1 MRRLLPQLLLFLLLS
16 QIQLHGSHA
25 LVRGHRHER
34 TGVVTIP
41 QRFLGDEKN
50 NDPNDPNK
58 ETAQPSREPPPAP
71 VTVAPATPPM
81 SPVDLESQTP
91 ATVSPVAEENGKL
104 YPTTAPIISPD
115 SSSPVVVNLSS
126 FVVSAESTASQDEDV
141 TASLEA
147 FLTKQL
153 KKEFDSLITVDL
165 TLQTRKLQSGRRTQ
179 ASNELAYTGTAS
191 FDSEVSDQAVRDAQ
205 RAVLQDSATVQEAVP
220 SVTSIQIAADDN
232 GATSAPESSTS
243 SGTSM
248 ALTIGVSIVAAVAV
262 LVAAYFAY
270 RYYSTPPPPPPPP
283 LASKDA
289 SKRVPRSSSI
299 PKSLYTS
306 DDAGSQSA
314 SGYFTGDGRSIEIDD
329 YSLDGFS
336 ATGSEA
342 GLDKTELYLLQR
354 YKAKKERDHQQ
365 SLMANPNLPPSDYY
379 FNNNNHD
386 DGGDESDAGFSY
398 DHVGRKEA
406 ESDDDLY
413 TTTSSAIEVSLDGS
427 ATFMTGYFGA
437 LGRGNRNGTN
447 STKAAAKKKSTS
459 TTPATKA
466 PTTAAV
472 TSTTATRGKRAVNEI
487 PFDESSV
494 DRPFDEMPPVKKALP
509 APASIRAG
517 EQARVIANQVQ
528 HDRDNGNIDSD
539 EDYPVGRTRS
549 GNSRKSAD
557 SDKEDLSSFL
567 RDRRQAK
574 RAARKSRELRK
585 QPPVSMEV

>member
-1 MRRLLPQLLLFLLLS
+1 MNNN
-16 QIQLHGSHA
+16 G
-25 LVRGHRHER
+25 
-34 TGVVTIP
+34 
-41 QRFLGDEKN
+41 N
-50 NDPNDPNK
+50 NDPNDPNDPDDNDDVPGGDTP
-58 ETAQPSREPPPAP
+58 EPSRKPPPAP
-71 VTVAPATPPM
+71 VTVAPVTSPTASPSLKAAIATT
-81 SPVDLESQTP
+81 S
-91 ATVSPVAEENGKL
+91 APVAEGNGKKS
-104 YPTTAPIISPD
+104 PTNAPVLSPD
-115 SSSPVVVNLSS
+115 SASPVVVNLVP
-126 FVVSAESTASQDEDV
+126 FVVSAESTASQGDV
-141 TASLEA
+141 TASLDL
-147 FLTKQL
+147 FLTEEL
-153 KKEFDSLITVDL
+153 KSDFDSLISVDL
-165 TLQTRKLQSGRRTQ
+165 VLQTRTQVSGRR
-179 ASNELAYTGTAS
+179 ALLDELTYTGTAS
-191 FDSEVSDQAVRDAQ
+191 FDSDVSDQAVRDAQ
-205 RAVLQDSATVQEAVP
+205 TAVLQDSAAVQEAVP

-232 GATSAPESSTS
+232 TATSAPAPS

-248 ALTIGVSIVAAVAV
+248 GLTIGVSIVAAVAV
-262 LVAAYFAY
+262 IVAAYFAY

-289 SKRVPRSSSI
+289 SKRAPRSSSV
-299 PKSLYTS
+299 PKSPYAS

-314 SGYFTGDGRSIEIDD
+314 SGYYTGDGHSVEIDD

-336 ATGSEA
+336 AQGSEA

-354 YKAKKERDHQQ
+354 YKAKKERDYQQ
-365 SLMANPNLPPSDYY
+365 SLMANPNQPPSDYY

-386 DGGDESDAGFSY
+386 DDGDQSDAGFSY
-398 DHVGRKEA
+398 EQVGRKGE

-437 LGRGNRNGTN
+437 LGKGNRDGAN
-447 STKAAAKKKSTS
+447 STKAATKK
-459 TTPATKA
+459 TTTPTTRAPAAAAPATK
-466 PTTAAV
+466 TT
-472 TSTTATRGKRAVNEI
+472 TTRVKREVNEI

-494 DRPFDEMPPVKKALP
+494 DRPFDETPPVKKALP

-517 EQARVIANQVQ
+517 EQARIIANQVQ
-528 HDRDNGNIDSD
+528 YERDSGNIDSD
-539 EDYPVGRTRS
+539 EDFPVDRSRS